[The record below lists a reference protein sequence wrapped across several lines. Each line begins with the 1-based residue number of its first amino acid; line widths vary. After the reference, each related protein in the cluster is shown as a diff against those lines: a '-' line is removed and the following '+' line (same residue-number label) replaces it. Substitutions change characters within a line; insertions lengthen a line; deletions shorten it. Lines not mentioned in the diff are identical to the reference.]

1 MTRLK
6 GKTPLI
12 LFLILFA
19 FWIIV
24 AETVEIQHLLVGIV
38 VAYLVEIFNRD
49 FLKDF
54 HFYGKKN
61 FIIQIITLI
70 HITIILIKDMIIA
83 NIQVAKIVLSP
94 KMPISPGIV
103 TFKTK
108 LKSPLARTL
117 LANSITLTPGTLTID
132 VDEDIFVVH
141 YLTEQNAVDVQNWA
155 VKSKMLYLDGEKDG

>member
-1 MTRLK
+1 
-6 GKTPLI
+6 
-12 LFLILFA
+12 LFL
-19 FWIIV
+19 FWIIA
-24 AETVEIQHLLVGIV
+24 AETLEIQHLLVGIV
-38 VAYLVEIFNRD
+38 VAYSVEIFNRD
-49 FLKDF
+49 FLRDF
-54 HFYGKKN
+54 HFYGKKP
-61 FIIQIITLI
+61 FLVQIITLI
-70 HITIILIKDMIIA
+70 NITLVLIKDMIIA

-132 VDEDIFVVH
+132 VDEDIYVVH

-155 VKSKMLYLDGEKDG
+155 VKSKMLYLDGENNG